1 MSMQPDSFPL
11 QTKVVPAPEP
21 VKAVTSDLNVGLD
34 RTRSRH
40 KEWFTMT
47 TN

>member
-34 RTRSRH
+34 RIQLRH
-40 KEWFTMT
+40 KEWFTMA